1 MIFVNVRNGLHDIMH
16 FTIVMKY
23 RYIKILLLLILVCTA
38 VSCTTGI
45 KPASVIEEDKLYM
58 TRIYVGNFLDSQY
71 TKSDPYGNP
80 DLIWITT
87 SQDTLYGKISVYGKE
102 CLFTP
107 GERLYLRRILSV
119 NRKSEAWVY
128 QIENSTTAS
137 YLVYEY
143 QVHNKGLVESW
154 MKANPGEQ
162 LKP

>member
-1 MIFVNVRNGLHDIMH
+1 MIFVNLKNGLHDIMH
-16 FTIVMKY
+16 SPTVMEY
-23 RYIKILLLLILVCTA
+23 RIIKLLPLLILVCTA
-38 VSCTTGI
+38 VSCTTGN
-45 KPASVIEEDKLYM
+45 KSASVIEEDKLYA

-87 SQDTLYGKISVYGKE
+87 SQDSLYGKISVYGKE

-128 QIENSTTAS
+128 QIENSATAS
-137 YLVYEY
+137 YLIYEY
-143 QVHNKGLVESW
+143 QIHNKGLVESW
-154 MKANPGEQ
+154 MNTKPGEQ